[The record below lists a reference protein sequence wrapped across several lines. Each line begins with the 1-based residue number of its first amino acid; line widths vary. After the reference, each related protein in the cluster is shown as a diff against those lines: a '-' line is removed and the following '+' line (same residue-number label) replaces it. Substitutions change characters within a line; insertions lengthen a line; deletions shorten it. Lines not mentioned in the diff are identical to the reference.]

1 MFNASEIIDIAIRL
15 EENAAAVCRQ
25 AIDRVLPPQIQSL
38 LEWMIEEEMRHA
50 AWFADLQRRV
60 AGPPPN
66 PIVRAMKREM
76 LGQMIGGQSFSLKQ
90 VDFGALGSIEELID
104 VLVEFEKDTILF
116 YEMLDAF
123 IAEADAR
130 SQLQRIIAEEKS
142 HITRLEA
149 LRPSD

>member
-1 MFNASEIIDIAIRL
+1 MFKASEIIDIAIRL

-25 AIDRVLPPQIQSL
+25 AMERALPKEIKSL
-38 LEWMIEEEMRHA
+38 LAWMIEEEVRHA
-50 AWFADLQRRV
+50 DWFADLQRRV
-60 AGPPPN
+60 AGPTPN
-66 PIVRAMKREM
+66 PIVRAMNREM
-76 LGQMIGGQSFSLKQ
+76 LGQMIGQQSFSLKQ
-90 VDFGALGSIEELID
+90 VDFGALGSVDELID

-123 IAEADAR
+123 ITEAEAR

-149 LRPSD
+149 LRPAG